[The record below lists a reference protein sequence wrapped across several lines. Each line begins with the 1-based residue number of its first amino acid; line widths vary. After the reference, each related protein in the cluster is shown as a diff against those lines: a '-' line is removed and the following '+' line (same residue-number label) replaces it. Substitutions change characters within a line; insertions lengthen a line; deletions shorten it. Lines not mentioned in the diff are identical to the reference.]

1 MNCHYCIVENTLSV
15 ITVTKG
21 SPVRGLCLTLGR
33 QYHDVS
39 TPLSPSNTL
48 KHSQHRCC
56 HWAWWMRCVQNK
68 SVGNFIFENFQID
81 GAAFISAL
89 GGALSLFLGI
99 SISMVFEVI
108 EFVIDLTLNIC
119 LLCSKGKKKVD
130 DSEKGKHFFSE
141 TTYKETAVLC
151 ILSIS
156 F

>member
-1 MNCHYCIVENTLSV
+1 MVEYGFESGTGGPNVAENLLQVNVYFKSLNVRTVIEEPIYDRVRKFFFNQQNC
-15 ITVTKG
+15 
-21 SPVRGLCLTLGR
+21 
-33 QYHDVS
+33 
-39 TPLSPSNTL
+39 SN
-48 KHSQHRCC
+48 KF
-56 HWAWWMRCVQNK
+56 
-68 SVGNFIFENFQID
+68 VGNFIFENFQID

-119 LLCSKGKKKVD
+119 LLCGKGKKKVD
-130 DSEKGKHFFSE
+130 DSEKGKLFFSE

-151 ILSIS
+151 ILFIS

>member
-1 MNCHYCIVENTLSV
+1 MVEYGFESGTGGPNVAENLLQVNVYFKSLNVRTVIEEPIYDRVKNFFLKRQQNC
-15 ITVTKG
+15 
-21 SPVRGLCLTLGR
+21 
-33 QYHDVS
+33 
-39 TPLSPSNTL
+39 SN
-48 KHSQHRCC
+48 KF
-56 HWAWWMRCVQNK
+56 
-68 SVGNFIFENFQID
+68 VGNFIFENFQID

-119 LLCSKGKKKVD
+119 LLCGKGKKKVD

>member
-1 MNCHYCIVENTLSV
+1 MVEYGFESGTGGPNVAENLLQVNVYFKSLNVRTVIEEPIYDRVRKFFLNQQNCSIKL
-15 ITVTKG
+15 
-21 SPVRGLCLTLGR
+21 
-33 QYHDVS
+33 
-39 TPLSPSNTL
+39 
-48 KHSQHRCC
+48 
-56 HWAWWMRCVQNK
+56 
-68 SVGNFIFENFQID
+68 VGNFIFENFQID

-119 LLCSKGKKKVD
+119 LLCGKGKKKVD

-141 TTYKETAVLC
+141 TKYKETAVLC